1 MGWRRFLDNAI
12 GILIVIAMLGI
23 ALFLGTTA
31 RPILLKVN
39 NGFGPD
45 WDCTYPGRGDPICF
59 KHLHKQPGAE

>member
-45 WDCTYPGRGDPICF
+45 WDCT
-59 KHLHKQPGAE
+59 